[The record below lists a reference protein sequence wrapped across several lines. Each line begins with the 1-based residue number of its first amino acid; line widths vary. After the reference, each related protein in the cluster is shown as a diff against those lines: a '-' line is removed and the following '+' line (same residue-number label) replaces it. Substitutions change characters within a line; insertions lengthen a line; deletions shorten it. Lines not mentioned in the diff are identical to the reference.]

1 LPEKIEIL
9 VLLAEDRDEESRN
22 CALRTLES
30 WPPKELQQVL
40 SASST
45 PAAVLEFA
53 AYNLAPSHKE
63 LRDCLLQNPSL
74 SPPLREWIETIA
86 SLFAEAEASDSSEA
100 ALSAKGENPSG
111 EEELQKRL
119 TPLQKIQRMSALQK
133 IKAALIGS
141 PDERLI
147 LVRDPNKTVARAVL
161 QSPKLSER
169 EVENFASMK
178 DVSEDILRTI
188 ARNRKFAKTYTVVR
202 ALVNNPRTPID
213 LGLPLLNHI
222 NEHDLKLLALNRNV
236 SDVIRTT
243 SEKFLK
249 RKKH

>member
-1 LPEKIEIL
+1 
-9 VLLAEDRDEESRN
+9 
-22 CALRTLES
+22 
-30 WPPKELQQVL
+30 
-40 SASST
+40 
-45 PAAVLEFA
+45 
-53 AYNLAPSHKE
+53 
-63 LRDCLLQNPSL
+63 L

-86 SLFAEAEASDSSEA
+86 ALFAEAEADEFSEGPLPILADDENSSR
-100 ALSAKGENPSG
+100 
-111 EEELQKRL
+111 EEEPQKR
-119 TPLQKIQRMSALQK
+119 TTVLQRIQHMSAVQR

-141 PDERLI
+141 PEERLI

-188 ARNRKFAKTYTVVR
+188 ARSRKFAKNYAVVR

-213 LGLPLLNHI
+213 VGLPLLNHI
-222 NEHDLKLLALNRNV
+222 NDHDLKSLALNRNV

-243 SEKFLK
+243 ADKFLK